1 MTTYVLV
8 HGAWHGGWCW
18 RRVARLLT
26 AKGHEVFTP
35 TLTGVADRS
44 HLASGAIDIDTH
56 IADVTNLIKW
66 EGLKNIVLVGHSYAG
81 FVVTG
86 VAEKAG
92 DAISTLVLL
101 DAFYPESGENLLDQ
115 TVKATRDIIEGAAAS
130 GETMVAPR
138 TAASFNVNEKDRAWV
153 DAQCTPQPIKTLTQ
167 KLTFSGAR
175 ERIANKAYIR
185 AAGYPNEPFDKAR
198 TKAQAR
204 GWRIYDAPCG
214 HDVMV
219 DMPERLA
226 EILLEVA

>member
-26 AKGHEVFTP
+26 AKGHEVYTP

-66 EGLKNIVLVGHSYAG
+66 EGLKNIVMVGHSYAG

-86 VAEKAG
+86 VAEKVG
-92 DAISTLVLL
+92 DAIATLVLL

-115 TVKATRDIIEGAAAS
+115 TVKATRDIIEGAAAR

-153 DAQCTPQPIKTLTQ
+153 DAQCTAQPIKTMTQ

-175 ERIANKAYIR
+175 ERVANKAYVR
-185 AAGYPNEPFDKAR
+185 AAGYPAEPFDKAR
-198 TKAQAR
+198 AKAQAR

-214 HDVMV
+214 HDVML